1 MKKKLAKILP
11 ITKSGYDWKY
21 CSIGGVTR
29 VSIDTGEDIA
39 HLGELDEKMWTVL
52 SCPVKGLEFPERTL
66 ALMDSDG
73 DGRIRVQEVV
83 SAAQWLCRVLV
94 DANLLR
100 KGAAELPL
108 SDINI
113 EDADGKELRDMA
125 KHILDTLDK
134 KGGTL
139 TIDDLDAYRKIVDE
153 RIHADFESRG
163 PVAVEL
169 PYGEHS
175 DALLAAVEAL
185 RDKINDHF
193 LRCRL
198 VRYDEGSAAVLDMS
212 VERLG
217 SISQNNLAVCG
228 DELATYPLARA
239 DKEAVLHL
247 DGSINPVWQAAV
259 DALRKALADAKE
271 ESATLTENQ
280 WNTLCER
287 LSVYAKSKAEA
298 TEQHQKELD
307 EALAAE
313 LAVSTPIEKLLHLY
327 RDFYRLLH
335 NFVIMSDF
343 YSTDY
348 KAIFQAGKLYVDQRC
363 CELCLRV
370 ADMSKHADTMAGL
383 SGMYL
388 IYCTCTSKVKN
399 ATMDVVAVLTDGD
412 VDDLRVGKNALF
424 YDRDGLDWD
433 ATIIKIVD
441 NPISIRQAFWSP
453 YRKFGNWVSEK
464 ITKSASEKE
473 SKQFEEMTSKADT
486 ATTNLAVKVEGGE
499 AENKVNDKKAQMFD
513 IAKFAGI
520 FAAIGLALGAIG
532 GVLVSVGGFVG
543 DRWYN
548 IILLIAAVVII
559 ISGPSMFLAWLKLR
573 KRNLGPVLNANGWA
587 INSKILVNVRFGA
600 TLTGLAQYPKLVLDD
615 PFAEKKTPAWKKWLW
630 GIIAVAVVVFAIL
643 FFTKSL
649 PWQKEAV
656 DSEEDQAVEA
666 VEEVVT
672 DAPDADTADPLA
684 ENSEVS
690 AAN

>member
-1 MKKKLAKILP
+1 MKQKLAKILP
-11 ITKSGYDWKY
+11 IVKAGYDWKY

-29 VSIDTGEDIA
+29 VSIESGDDIA

-52 SCPVKGLEFPERTL
+52 SCPVKGLEFDERTL
-66 ALMDSDG
+66 TLMDSDH
-73 DGRIRVQEVV
+73 DGRIRVQEVIA
-83 SAAQWLCRVLV
+83 AAQWLCRVLV

-100 KGAAELPL
+100 QGAAELAL

-113 EDADGKELRDMA
+113 EDADGKELREMA
-125 KHILDTLDK
+125 KHILETLEK
-134 KGGTL
+134 SCNTL
-139 TIDDLDAYRKIVDE
+139 TIADLDEYRKIVDE
-153 RIHADFESRG
+153 RIRADFESRG
-163 PVAVEL
+163 PAAVEQ
-169 PYGEHS
+169 PYGEHT
-175 DALLAAVEAL
+175 DALVAAVEAL

-212 VERLG
+212 MERLG
-217 SISQNNLAVCG
+217 TISQQNLAACG

-247 DGSINPVWQAAV
+247 DGIINPVWQAAV
-259 DALRKALADAKE
+259 DTLRQAMTDAQIPD
-271 ESATLTENQ
+271 ANTLTEGQ
-280 WNTLCER
+280 WCALR
-287 LSVYAKSKAEA
+287 DQLAAYSKAKAEA
-298 TEQHQKELD
+298 AEEHQKALD

-313 LAVSTPIEKLLHLY
+313 LAVSTPIEKLLFLH

-335 NFVIMSDF
+335 NYVIMSDF
-343 YSTDY
+343 YSTDH

-388 IYCTCTSKVKN
+388 IYCNCTSKVKN
-399 ATMDVVAVLTDGD
+399 ATMDIVAVLTDGD

-424 YDRDGLDWD
+424 YDRNGQDWD
-433 ATIIKIVD
+433 ATITKIVD

-464 ITKSASEKE
+464 ITKSAADKE
-473 SKQFEEMTSKADT
+473 SKQFEDMTSKADAATNDLT
-486 ATTNLAVKVEGGE
+486 AKPEGADAKANE
-499 AENKVNDKKAQMFD
+499 KKAQVFD

-532 GVLVSVGGFVG
+532 GVLATLGGFVVTK
-543 DRWYN
+543 WYN
-548 IILLIAAVVII
+548 ILLLIAAAVLI

-587 INSKILVNVRFGA
+587 VNSKIKVNVRFGA

-615 PFAEKKTPAWKKWLW
+615 PFADKKTPTWRKWLY
-630 GIIAVAVVVFAIL
+630 GILAVLVVVFAIL

-649 PWQKEAV
+649 PWQKRAAEPM
-656 DSEEDQAVEA
+656 
-666 VEEVVT
+666 VEELVEEAPATTPTDTVAAVVEVT
-672 DAPDADTADPLA
+672 PEVVPA
-684 ENSEVS
+684 E
-690 AAN
+690 

>member
-1 MKKKLAKILP
+1 MKQKLAKILP
-11 ITKSGYDWKY
+11 IVKAGYDWKY

-29 VSIDTGEDIA
+29 VSIESGDDIA

-52 SCPVKGLEFPERTL
+52 SCPVKGLEFDERTL
-66 ALMDSDG
+66 TLMDSDH

-83 SAAQWLCRVLV
+83 AAAQWLCRVLV

-100 KGAAELPL
+100 QGAAELAL
-108 SDINI
+108 ADINI
-113 EDADGKELRDMA
+113 EDVDGKELREMA
-125 KHILDTLDK
+125 KHILETLEK
-134 KGGTL
+134 TCNTL
-139 TIDDLDAYRKIVDE
+139 TIADLDDYRKIVDE
-153 RIHADFESRG
+153 RIRADFESRG
-163 PVAVEL
+163 PAAVEQ
-169 PYGEHS
+169 PYGEHT
-175 DALLAAVEAL
+175 DALVAAVEAL

-212 VERLG
+212 MERLG
-217 SISQNNLAVCG
+217 TISQQNLAACG

-247 DGSINPVWQAAV
+247 DGIINPVWQAAV
-259 DALRKALADAKE
+259 DTLRQAMTDAQIPD
-271 ESATLTENQ
+271 ANTLTEGQ
-280 WNTLCER
+280 WCALR
-287 LSVYAKSKAEA
+287 DQLAAYSKAKAEA
-298 TEQHQKELD
+298 AEEHQKALD

-313 LAVSTPIEKLLHLY
+313 LAVSTPIEKLLFLH

-335 NFVIMSDF
+335 NYVIMSDF
-343 YSTDY
+343 YSTDH

-388 IYCTCTSKVKN
+388 IYCNCTSKVKN
-399 ATMDVVAVLTDGD
+399 ATMDIVAVLTDGD

-424 YDRDGLDWD
+424 YDRNGQDWD
-433 ATIIKIVD
+433 ATITKIVD

-464 ITKSASEKE
+464 ITKSAADKE
-473 SKQFEEMTSKADT
+473 SKQFEDMTSKADAATNDLT
-486 ATTNLAVKVEGGE
+486 AKPEGADAKANE
-499 AENKVNDKKAQMFD
+499 KKAQVFD

-532 GVLVSVGGFVG
+532 GVLATLGGFVVTK
-543 DRWYN
+543 WYN
-548 IILLIAAVVII
+548 ILLLIAAAVLI
-559 ISGPSMFLAWLKLR
+559 ISGPSMFLAWIKLR

-587 INSKILVNVRFGA
+587 VNSKIKVNVRFGA

-615 PFAEKKTPAWKKWLW
+615 PFADKKTPTWRKWLY
-630 GIIAVAVVVFAIL
+630 GILAVLVVVFAIL

-649 PWQKEAV
+649 PWQKRAAEPM
-656 DSEEDQAVEA
+656 
-666 VEEVVT
+666 VEELVEEAPATTPTDTVAAVVEVT
-672 DAPDADTADPLA
+672 PEVVPA
-684 ENSEVS
+684 E
-690 AAN
+690 

>member
-1 MKKKLAKILP
+1 MKNKLAKILP
-11 ITKSGYDWKY
+11 IVKAGYDWKY

-29 VSIDTGEDIA
+29 VSIESGDDIA

-52 SCPVKGLEFPERTL
+52 SCPVKGLEFDERTL
-66 ALMDSDG
+66 TLMDSDH
-73 DGRIRVQEVV
+73 DGRIRVQEVIA
-83 SAAQWLCRVLV
+83 AAQWLCRVLV

-100 KGAAELPL
+100 QGAAELAL
-108 SDINI
+108 ADINI
-113 EDADGKELRDMA
+113 EDVDGKELREMA
-125 KHILDTLDK
+125 KHILETLEK
-134 KGGTL
+134 TCNTL
-139 TIDDLDAYRKIVDE
+139 TIADLDDYRKIVDE
-153 RIHADFESRG
+153 RIRADFESRG
-163 PVAVEL
+163 PAAVEQ
-169 PYGEHS
+169 PYGEHT
-175 DALLAAVEAL
+175 DALVAAVEAL

-212 VERLG
+212 MERLG
-217 SISQNNLAVCG
+217 TISQQNLAACG

-247 DGSINPVWQAAV
+247 DGIINPVWQAAV
-259 DALRKALADAKE
+259 DTLRQAMTDAQIPD
-271 ESATLTENQ
+271 ANTLTEGQ
-280 WNTLCER
+280 WCALR
-287 LSVYAKSKAEA
+287 DQLAAYSKAKAEA
-298 TEQHQKELD
+298 AEEHQKALD

-313 LAVSTPIEKLLHLY
+313 LAVSTPIEKLLFLH

-335 NFVIMSDF
+335 NYVIMSDF
-343 YSTDY
+343 YSTDH

-388 IYCTCTSKVKN
+388 IYCNCTSKVKN
-399 ATMDVVAVLTDGD
+399 ATMDIVAVLTDGD

-424 YDRDGLDWD
+424 YDRNGQDWD
-433 ATIIKIVD
+433 ATITKIVD

-464 ITKSASEKE
+464 ITKSAADKE
-473 SKQFEEMTSKADT
+473 SKQFEDMTSKADAATNDLT
-486 ATTNLAVKVEGGE
+486 AKPEGADAKANE
-499 AENKVNDKKAQMFD
+499 KKAQVFD

-532 GVLVSVGGFVG
+532 GVLATLGGFVVTK
-543 DRWYN
+543 WYN
-548 IILLIAAVVII
+548 ILLLIAAAVLI

-587 INSKILVNVRFGA
+587 VNSKIKVNVRFGA

-615 PFAEKKTPAWKKWLW
+615 PFADKKTPTWRKWLY
-630 GIIAVAVVVFAIL
+630 GILAVLVVVFAIL

-649 PWQKEAV
+649 PWQKRAAEPM
-656 DSEEDQAVEA
+656 
-666 VEEVVT
+666 VEELVEEAPATTPTDTVAAVVEVT
-672 DAPDADTADPLA
+672 PEVVPA
-684 ENSEVS
+684 E
-690 AAN
+690 

>member
-1 MKKKLAKILP
+1 MKNKLAKILP
-11 ITKSGYDWKY
+11 IVKAGYDWKY

-29 VSIDTGEDIA
+29 VSIESGDDIA

-52 SCPVKGLEFPERTL
+52 SCPVKGLEFDERTL
-66 ALMDSDG
+66 TLMDSDH
-73 DGRIRVQEVV
+73 DGRIRVQEVIA
-83 SAAQWLCRVLV
+83 AAQWLCRVLV

-100 KGAAELPL
+100 QGAAELAL
-108 SDINI
+108 ADINI
-113 EDADGKELRDMA
+113 EDVDGKELREMA
-125 KHILDTLDK
+125 KHIFETLEK
-134 KGGTL
+134 TCNTL
-139 TIDDLDAYRKIVDE
+139 TIADLDDYRKIVDE
-153 RIHADFESRG
+153 RIRADFESRG
-163 PVAVEL
+163 PAAVEQ
-169 PYGEHS
+169 PYGEHT
-175 DALLAAVEAL
+175 DALVAAVEAL

-212 VERLG
+212 MERLG
-217 SISQNNLAVCG
+217 TISQQNLAACG

-247 DGSINPVWQAAV
+247 DGIINPVWQAAV
-259 DALRKALADAKE
+259 DTLRQAMTDAQIPD
-271 ESATLTENQ
+271 ANTLTEGQ
-280 WNTLCER
+280 WCALR
-287 LSVYAKSKAEA
+287 DQLAAYSKAKAEA
-298 TEQHQKELD
+298 AEEHQKALD

-313 LAVSTPIEKLLHLY
+313 LAVSTPIEKLLFLH

-335 NFVIMSDF
+335 NYVIMSDF
-343 YSTDY
+343 YSTDH

-388 IYCTCTSKVKN
+388 IYCNCTSKVKN
-399 ATMDVVAVLTDGD
+399 ATMDIVAVLTDGD

-424 YDRDGLDWD
+424 YDRNGQDWD
-433 ATIIKIVD
+433 ATITKIVD

-464 ITKSASEKE
+464 ITKSAADKE
-473 SKQFEEMTSKADT
+473 SKQFEDMTSKADAATNDLT
-486 ATTNLAVKVEGGE
+486 AKPEGADAKANE
-499 AENKVNDKKAQMFD
+499 KKAQVFD

-532 GVLVSVGGFVG
+532 GVLATLGGFVVTK
-543 DRWYN
+543 WYN
-548 IILLIAAVVII
+548 ILLLIAAAVLI

-587 INSKILVNVRFGA
+587 VNSKIKVNVRFGA

-615 PFAEKKTPAWKKWLW
+615 PFADKKTPTWRKWLY
-630 GIIAVAVVVFAIL
+630 GILAVLVVVFAIL

-649 PWQKEAV
+649 PWQKRAAEPM
-656 DSEEDQAVEA
+656 
-666 VEEVVT
+666 VEELVEEAPATTPTDTVAAVVEVT
-672 DAPDADTADPLA
+672 PEVVPA
-684 ENSEVS
+684 E
-690 AAN
+690 

>member
-1 MKKKLAKILP
+1 MKQKLAKILP
-11 ITKSGYDWKY
+11 IVKAGYDWKY

-29 VSIDTGEDIA
+29 VSIESGDDIA

-52 SCPVKGLEFPERTL
+52 SCPVKGLEFDERTL
-66 ALMDSDG
+66 TLMDSDH
-73 DGRIRVQEVV
+73 DGRIRVQEVIA
-83 SAAQWLCRVLV
+83 AAQWLCRVLV

-100 KGAAELPL
+100 QGAAELAL
-108 SDINI
+108 ADINI
-113 EDADGKELRDMA
+113 EDVDGKELREMA
-125 KHILDTLDK
+125 KHILETLEK
-134 KGGTL
+134 TCNTL
-139 TIDDLDAYRKIVDE
+139 TIADLDDYRKIVDE
-153 RIHADFESRG
+153 RIRADFESRG
-163 PVAVEL
+163 PAAVEQ
-169 PYGEHS
+169 PYGEHT
-175 DALLAAVEAL
+175 DALVAAVEAL

-212 VERLG
+212 MERLG
-217 SISQNNLAVCG
+217 TISQQNLAACG

-247 DGSINPVWQAAV
+247 DGIINPVWQAAV
-259 DALRKALADAKE
+259 DTLRQAMTDAQIPD
-271 ESATLTENQ
+271 ANTLTEGQ
-280 WNTLCER
+280 WCALR
-287 LSVYAKSKAEA
+287 DQLAAYSKAKAEA
-298 TEQHQKELD
+298 AEEHQKALD

-313 LAVSTPIEKLLHLY
+313 LAVSTPIEKLLFLH

-335 NFVIMSDF
+335 NYVIMSDF
-343 YSTDY
+343 YSTDH

-388 IYCTCTSKVKN
+388 IYCNCTSKVKN
-399 ATMDVVAVLTDGD
+399 ATMDIVAVLTDGD

-424 YDRDGLDWD
+424 YDRNGQDWD
-433 ATIIKIVD
+433 ATITKIVD

-464 ITKSASEKE
+464 ITKSAADKE
-473 SKQFEEMTSKADT
+473 SKQFEDMTSKADAATNDLT
-486 ATTNLAVKVEGGE
+486 AKPEGADAKANE
-499 AENKVNDKKAQMFD
+499 KKAQVFD

-532 GVLVSVGGFVG
+532 GVLATLGGFVVTK
-543 DRWYN
+543 WYN
-548 IILLIAAVVII
+548 IILLIAAAVII
-559 ISGPSMFLAWLKLR
+559 VSGPSMFLAWIKLR

-587 INSKILVNVRFGA
+587 VNSKIKVNVRFGA

-615 PFAEKKTPAWKKWLW
+615 PFADKKTPTWRKWLY
-630 GIIAVAVVVFAIL
+630 GVLAVLVVVFAIL

-649 PWQKEAV
+649 PWQKRAAEPM
-656 DSEEDQAVEA
+656 
-666 VEEVVT
+666 VEELVEEAPATTPTDTVAAVVEVT
-672 DAPDADTADPLA
+672 PEVVPA
-684 ENSEVS
+684 E
-690 AAN
+690 

>member
-1 MKKKLAKILP
+1 MKQKLAKILP
-11 ITKSGYDWKY
+11 IVKAGYDWKY

-29 VSIDTGEDIA
+29 VSIESGDDIA

-52 SCPVKGLEFPERTL
+52 SCPVKGLEFDERTL
-66 ALMDSDG
+66 TLMDSDH
-73 DGRIRVQEVV
+73 DGRIRVQEVIA
-83 SAAQWLCRVLV
+83 AAQWLCRVLV

-100 KGAAELPL
+100 QGAAELAL
-108 SDINI
+108 ADINI
-113 EDADGKELRDMA
+113 EDVDGKELREMA
-125 KHILDTLDK
+125 KHILETLEK
-134 KGGTL
+134 TCNTL
-139 TIDDLDAYRKIVDE
+139 TIADLDDYRKIVDE
-153 RIHADFESRG
+153 RIRADFESRG
-163 PVAVEL
+163 PAAVEQ
-169 PYGEHS
+169 PYGEHT
-175 DALLAAVEAL
+175 DALVAAVEAL

-212 VERLG
+212 MERLG
-217 SISQNNLAVCG
+217 TISQQNLAACG

-247 DGSINPVWQAAV
+247 DGIINPVWQAAV
-259 DALRKALADAKE
+259 DTLRQAMTDAQIPD
-271 ESATLTENQ
+271 ANTLTEGQ
-280 WNTLCER
+280 WCALR
-287 LSVYAKSKAEA
+287 DQLAAYSKAKAEA
-298 TEQHQKELD
+298 AEEHQKALD

-313 LAVSTPIEKLLHLY
+313 LAVSTPIEKLLFLH

-335 NFVIMSDF
+335 NYVIMSDF
-343 YSTDY
+343 YSTDH

-388 IYCTCTSKVKN
+388 IYCNCTSKVKN
-399 ATMDVVAVLTDGD
+399 ATMDIVAVLTDGD

-424 YDRDGLDWD
+424 YDRNGQDWD
-433 ATIIKIVD
+433 ATITKIVD

-464 ITKSASEKE
+464 ITKSAADKE
-473 SKQFEEMTSKADT
+473 SKQFEDMTSKADAATNDLT
-486 ATTNLAVKVEGGE
+486 AKPEGADAKANE
-499 AENKVNDKKAQMFD
+499 KKAQVFD

-532 GVLVSVGGFVG
+532 GVLATLGGFVVTK
-543 DRWYN
+543 WYN
-548 IILLIAAVVII
+548 ILLLIAAAVLI

-587 INSKILVNVRFGA
+587 VNSKIKVNVRFGA

-615 PFAEKKTPAWKKWLW
+615 PFADKKTPTWRKWLY
-630 GIIAVAVVVFAIL
+630 GILAVLVVVFAIL

-649 PWQKEAV
+649 PWQKRAAEPM
-656 DSEEDQAVEA
+656 
-666 VEEVVT
+666 VEELVEEAPATTPTDTVAAVVEVT
-672 DAPDADTADPLA
+672 PEVVPA
-684 ENSEVS
+684 E
-690 AAN
+690 

>member
-1 MKKKLAKILP
+1 MKQKLAKILP
-11 ITKSGYDWKY
+11 IVKAGYDWKY

-29 VSIDTGEDIA
+29 VSIESGDDIA

-52 SCPVKGLEFPERTL
+52 SCPVKGLEFDERTL
-66 ALMDSDG
+66 TLMDSDH
-73 DGRIRVQEVV
+73 DGRIRVQEVIA
-83 SAAQWLCRVLV
+83 AAQWLCRVLV

-100 KGAAELPL
+100 QGAAELAL
-108 SDINI
+108 ADINI
-113 EDADGKELRDMA
+113 EDVDGKELREMA
-125 KHILDTLDK
+125 KHILETLEK
-134 KGGTL
+134 SCNTL
-139 TIDDLDAYRKIVDE
+139 TIADLDDYRKIVDE
-153 RIHADFESRG
+153 RIRADFESRG
-163 PVAVEL
+163 PAAVEQ
-169 PYGEHS
+169 PYGEHT
-175 DALLAAVEAL
+175 DALVAAVEAL

-212 VERLG
+212 MERLG
-217 SISQNNLAVCG
+217 TISQQNLVACG

-247 DGSINPVWQAAV
+247 DGIINPVWQAAV
-259 DALRKALADAKE
+259 DTLRQAMTDAQIPD
-271 ESATLTENQ
+271 ANTLTEGQ
-280 WNTLCER
+280 WCALR
-287 LSVYAKSKAEA
+287 DQLAAYSKAKAEA
-298 TEQHQKELD
+298 AEEHQKALD

-313 LAVSTPIEKLLHLY
+313 LAVSTPIEKLLFLH

-335 NFVIMSDF
+335 NYVIMSDF
-343 YSTDY
+343 YSTDH

-388 IYCTCTSKVKN
+388 IYCNCTSKVKN
-399 ATMDVVAVLTDGD
+399 ATMDIVAVLTDGD

-424 YDRDGLDWD
+424 YDRNGQDWD
-433 ATIIKIVD
+433 ATITKIVD

-464 ITKSASEKE
+464 ITKSAADKE
-473 SKQFEEMTSKADT
+473 SKQFEDMTSKADAATNDLT
-486 ATTNLAVKVEGGE
+486 AKPEGADAKANE
-499 AENKVNDKKAQMFD
+499 KKAQVFD

-532 GVLVSVGGFVG
+532 GVLATLGGFVVTK
-543 DRWYN
+543 WYN
-548 IILLIAAVVII
+548 ILLLIAAAVLI

-587 INSKILVNVRFGA
+587 INSKIKVNVRFGA

-615 PFAEKKTPAWKKWLW
+615 PFADKKTPTWRKWLY
-630 GIIAVAVVVFAIL
+630 GILAVLVVVFAIL

-649 PWQKEAV
+649 PWQKRAAEPM
-656 DSEEDQAVEA
+656 
-666 VEEVVT
+666 VEELVEEAPATTPTDTVAVVVEVT
-672 DAPDADTADPLA
+672 PEVVPA
-684 ENSEVS
+684 E
-690 AAN
+690 